1 MKQYIFFVFLF
12 ILIQTAA
19 QEIAFEFSIEKENT
33 GIAAGEFIQDQHS
46 DLVGPLIYLHYVEDT
61 LFSRYSRVY
70 KITEDGDTSSVLFSK
85 PDTLFTVQSVTE
97 VDDDSGGYLL
107 WGYYYPRGTAGYEQ
121 TEVIIRTDYYF
132 NVLWERHFDFGYH
145 YVASGKKMLQTNKDE
160 LLFACNPNDVFDMY
174 LLKLSATG
182 DSLDF
187 RYYEGDSAG
196 SVQSL
201 TYNFD
206 STGFYIHTTGAY
218 FEPGTVFNSLI
229 EINEDLEQIDVKF
242 YPDWYDR
249 SYETILWPGNNLLSA
264 GYEKEINGSAFDKY
278 FTAYILDE
286 NLEILKTKRLSSPD
300 TSSNPAWYRN
310 MDVVDTSFIYVGG
323 SFNGHFHSSLD
334 ITWYYIAM
342 LDHKLDLIYE
352 KYIGAEDMHYWCEC
366 ITATNDGGVFMS
378 GTFFNIEASP
388 SPIYYKTAY
397 LVKLDTTDIPLN
409 IDKPGQLKFYDAL
422 IYPNPGNDH
431 LNIRTT
437 LKNAWIELYD
447 VKGNLLISQAI
458 NKHITTTKTDQL
470 SAGMYVYNIC
480 NINKVLQTGK
490 WIKK

>member
-1 MKQYIFFVFLF
+1 VF
-12 ILIQTAA
+12 QSAA
-19 QEIAFEFSIEKENT
+19 QEIAFEFIIEKENT
-33 GIAAGEFIQDQHS
+33 RISTGQFAQDQHNN
-46 DLVGPLIYLHYVEDT
+46 LVGPVLYEYFVEDT
-61 LFSRYSRVY
+61 LFSRYSRIY
-70 KITEDGDTSSVLFSK
+70 KISEDGDTSSVLFIK
-85 PDTLFTVQSVTE
+85 PDTLFTVQSVSE
-97 VDDDSGGYLL
+97 VNDDSGGYLL
-107 WGYYYPRGTAGYEQ
+107 WAIYYQRELGPNKQ
-121 TEVIIRTDYYF
+121 IEVFIRTDYDL
-132 NVLWERHFDFGYH
+132 NILWERHFDLGYH
-145 YVASGKKMLQTNKDE
+145 YVASGRKMLQTNKDE

-206 STGFYIHTTGAY
+206 STGFFIHTWGAY
-218 FEPGTVFNSLI
+218 IEPGTVFNSLI
-229 EINEDLEQIDVKF
+229 EINEDLEQVDIKF

-249 SYETILWPGNNLLSA
+249 PYETILWPGNNFLSA

-286 NLEILKTKRLSSPD
+286 NLEVIEKRRLSSPD
-300 TSSNPAWYRN
+300 TASNPAWFRN
-310 MDVVDTSFIYVGG
+310 MDVVDNSFIYVGG
-323 SFNGHFHSSLD
+323 SFDGHYHSSND
-334 ITWYYIAM
+334 TSWFYIAM
-342 LDHKLDLIYE
+342 LDYNLDIIYE
-352 KYIGAEDMHYWCEC
+352 KYIGGDMHYWCDC

-378 GTFFNIEASP
+378 GLLFPVYQT
-388 SPIYYKTAY
+388 PIFHKAY
-397 LVKLDTTDIPLN
+397 LVKLDTTDIPLY
-409 IDKPGQLKFYDAL
+409 IDKPGQLKLYDAL

-437 LKNAWIELYD
+437 LKNAWFELYD
-447 VKGNLLISQAI
+447 IKGKLLICQAI
-458 NKHITTTKTDQL
+458 NKHITTINTDHL

-480 NINKVLQTGK
+480 NKNKVLQTGK